1 MTNEGAIRR
10 LLSLKVRDA
19 MSTKVV
25 HISAHESMDAAATE
39 MVKHSIS
46 GAPIIDEQG
55 ACVGILS
62 AFDFVKRDARQRQ
75 DPDELDFA
83 KHMVV
88 HGDNDAPLE
97 LSEVND
103 ALVSSNMSK
112 GVQAISAETPL
123 ITAAREMCATHVH
136 RLPVLRE
143 DGHPEGLIS
152 SLDIVS
158 ALLNAVDEQAEYPS

>member
-1 MTNEGAIRR
+1 MTNEGAIQR

-19 MSTKVV
+19 MSNKVV
-25 HISAHESMDAAATE
+25 HISAHESMEAAASD

-46 GAPIIDEQG
+46 GAPVIDEQG
-55 ACVGILS
+55 ACVGVLS
-62 AFDFVKRDARQRQ
+62 AFDFVRREARQRQ
-75 DPDELDFA
+75 DPEELDYA
-83 KHMVV
+83 KHGVV
-88 HGDNDAPLE
+88 RGDRDAPLE
-97 LSEVND
+97 LGEVND

-136 RLPVLRE
+136 RLPVLNENGR
-143 DGHPEGLIS
+143 PEGLIS

-158 ALLNAVDEQAEYPS
+158 ALLNAVDEQEEHSS